1 MSWTRRTF
9 TILGAAV
16 AALALLVGAGAAIAA
31 GSSSSDS
38 ELTRVAQGIR
48 QHDAFETAVAKE
60 LGTTAAKLDA
70 AITGGREEPDRR
82 GREGRNALAR
92 RMPTCCGRRSRT
104 EDHLAMRIAEAAD
117 VAAALGTTEAKLN
130 AAYAKAQKAQALARV
145 DQAEKDELITKKVA
159 DEMRARIAA
168 TTFPGFAAGGFGR
181 GGHGGHG
188 GFGHGGPGD
197 GAGLGP
203 MGGMPGGLPDAGQAP
218 ASGSAGAPTIVL

>member
-48 QHDAFETAVAKE
+48 QHGAFETSVAKE

-70 AITGGREEPDRR
+70 AITT
-82 GREGRNALAR
+82 AAK
-92 RMPTCCGRRSRT
+92 SRIDAAEKAGTLSAADADLLRAEIAT
-104 EDHLAMRIAEAAD
+104 EDHLAMRIAQAAD

-130 AAYAKAQKAQALARV
+130 AAYAKVQKAQALARV

-218 ASGSAGAPTIVL
+218 ASGSTAGAPTITL